1 MQKSV
6 ALSCLIMSLA
16 VSATALADGRKDH
29 EGERFS
35 VPFFIENA
43 LANAPGALRADFTLK
58 HPAILELPSR
68 GSSPQKRMAGNA
80 VADAVSVE
88 RLTSRH
94 CAPSAARVFS
104 ASAAKRTASLP
115 IKRCAGRRSL
125 DARQST
131 T

>member
-1 MQKSV
+1 MIDPVRQIAVTEAVSRGSEALAKSS
-6 ALSCLIMSLA
+6 LHLLA
-16 VSATALADGRKDH
+16 VAR
-29 EGERFS
+29 
-35 VPFFIENA
+35 
-43 LANAPGALRADFTLK
+43 
-58 HPAILELPSR
+58 
-68 GSSPQKRMAGNA
+68 SSPQKRMAGNA

-115 IKRCAGRRSL
+115 IERCAGRRSL